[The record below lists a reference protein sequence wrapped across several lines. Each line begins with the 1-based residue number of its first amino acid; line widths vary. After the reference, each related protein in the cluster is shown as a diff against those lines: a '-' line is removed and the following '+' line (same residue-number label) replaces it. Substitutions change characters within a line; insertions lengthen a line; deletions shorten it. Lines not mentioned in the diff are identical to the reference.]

1 MSEVFG
7 IPALAYLSAV
17 LFLPLAGA
25 IIALLAR
32 EAAKLVAIMVTV
44 LELALAIGLL
54 IATLTANGK
63 PAMTIA
69 ASTTWL
75 PSFGLSYALQSDP
88 LSIWLI
94 VLTAFLL
101 LIAVVAPVYTSANN
115 GSPLQIG
122 MTGANNG
129 SPLQIGMV
137 GANRST
143 ALQQPASYYAGL
155 LTLATGML
163 GVFLA
168 HSIFLFYIFWEA
180 MLVPAYF
187 LIARYARE
195 RGPQIAMRFILYAL
209 GGGLVMLAGLIGL
222 GAVVASK
229 ASSFEG
235 QGFGFNPDAWL
246 QHPLGL
252 TIDAGTQTWLFAAI
266 VIGVAVKIPL
276 VPLHSWL
283 PDTYAESPAPVTV
296 MIAGVMS
303 KTGVYVLLRFGVML
317 FPLGAANWQ
326 PWLAGFAIAGIL
338 YGALAALAADSLQR
352 IAAYASLSHMGF
364 ITLGVISGNR
374 DGQSGAILQ
383 MVNHGVIIAA
393 LFLVVAMLEQRAGSR
408 HLSAFG
414 GWGKKRPLFATMFML
429 ISLATLG
436 LPGLGSFA
444 GEFLIMLG
452 AWQAA
457 PIYAVLAV
465 LGVILAAWYM
475 VRMYQRV
482 MHGAERNHP
491 ASDMRGGEMLLLL
504 PLTLLFFIVGIAP
517 GIITDSLLAAL
528 R

>member
-1 MSEVFG
+1 MD
-7 IPALAYLSAV
+7 IDALTYLSAV

-25 IIALLAR
+25 VLILFAR
-32 EAAKLVAIMVTV
+32 ESAKWVAIMVAI
-44 LELALAIGLL
+44 LELALAAGLL
-54 IATLTANGK
+54 TNANFTLNAYHPWITLTTQITNSSG
-63 PAMTIA
+63 PA
-69 ASTTWL
+69 TTQVPL
-75 PSFGLSYALQSDP
+75 ISYNLHIDP
-88 LSIWLI
+88 LSIWL
-94 VLTAFLL
+94 VLLTAFLL
-101 LIAVVAPVYTSANN
+101 LIAVAAPVYATAHHARVND

-122 MTGANNG
+122 VTGVNSNA
-129 SPLQIGMV
+129 P
-137 GANRST
+137 
-143 ALQQPASYYAGL
+143 LQQPASYYAGL
-155 LTLATGML
+155 LALATGML
-163 GVFLA
+163 GVFMA
-168 HSIFLFYIFWEA
+168 HSILLFYIFWEA

-222 GAVVASK
+222 GAVAAS
-229 ASSFEG
+229 

-246 QHPLGL
+246 LPKQFPGVI
-252 TIDAGTQTWLFAAI
+252 IDAGTQTWLFAAI

-338 YGALAALAADSLQR
+338 YGALAALAANSLQR

-364 ITLGVISGNR
+364 ITLGVVSGNA
-374 DGQSGAILQ
+374 DGKSGAVLQ

-393 LFLVVAMLEQRAGSR
+393 LFLVAAMLEQRAGSR

-436 LPGLGSFA
+436 LPGLSSFA

-482 MHGAERNHP
+482 MHGAERSHP
-491 ASDMRGGEMLLLL
+491 ASDLRGGEMLLLL
-504 PLTLLFFIVGIAP
+504 PLTLLFFVVGIAP
-517 GIITDSLLAAL
+517 GIITDSLLQML
-528 R
+528 K